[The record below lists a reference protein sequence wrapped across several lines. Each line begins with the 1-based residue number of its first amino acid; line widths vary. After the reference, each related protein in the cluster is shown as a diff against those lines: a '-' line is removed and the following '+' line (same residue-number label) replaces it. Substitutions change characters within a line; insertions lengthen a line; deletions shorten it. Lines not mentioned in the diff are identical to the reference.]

1 MTSPKLVISEFST
14 LNFRD
19 NWRLAGQYPARYVQR
34 LLRTDSIDTQYA
46 LFGDF
51 QGNLSVIMTDA
62 TGDTIA
68 TGTLTA
74 LGALGDGTAYR
85 VDWPETLFPLA
96 SGSYAV
102 VFRLLPYD
110 MQLARAEFCVENELP
125 DTVLFDV
132 TNDEDDFNTIFNG
145 QHFRF
150 RVEAAWM
157 PADVTFQAESQHFR
171 DQNGALHQL
180 HSSPYETRTL
190 TIGGCGDTIGV
201 PNWVGRKVNK
211 LLACSTV
218 TIDGTRYS
226 RSEGANVER
235 TDIADNWPMYLYKIA
250 LEPTDD
256 ACTLPLPQQCVQ
268 PEFSERLLCEES
280 APHEKL
286 ETRHMSMVPNP
297 VIINPKGS
305 AVTVAVEAN
314 APWTIG
320 ATSYG
325 WGDGSDDRL
334 TLDFTGEAG
343 SSYLVVSSDPYAA
356 HDLSQPSSDE
366 PPDRE
371 RQIDILTTDGR
382 WFGRLTVRQRAGH
395 NNAYCR
401 AYSNAY
407 NLADFASFVRI
418 DTPDVALGASGEES
432 VEVQVSSNTAWKIE

>member
-190 TIGGCGDTIGV
+190 TIGGCGDTVGV

-256 ACTLPLPQQCVQ
+256 ACTLPLPQQW
-268 PEFSERLLCEES
+268 LLTDEEGQLIVTEDGQ
-280 APHEKL
+280 A
-286 ETRHMSMVPNP
+286 
-297 VIINPKGS
+297 INML
-305 AVTVAVEAN
+305 
-314 APWTIG
+314 I
-320 ATSYG
+320 
-325 WGDGSDDRL
+325 
-334 TLDFTGEAG
+334 
-343 SSYLVVSSDPYAA
+343 
-356 HDLSQPSSDE
+356 
-366 PPDRE
+366 
-371 RQIDILTTDGR
+371 
-382 WFGRLTVRQRAGH
+382 
-395 NNAYCR
+395 
-401 AYSNAY
+401 
-407 NLADFASFVRI
+407 
-418 DTPDVALGASGEES
+418 
-432 VEVQVSSNTAWKIE
+432 